1 MHALCSRPGT
11 DGCGTESAA
20 FTGAAAMWARFA
32 AARSGESIKREIARA
47 SVANSAN
54 ESAVRSKA
62 EGARRRRVRSGTLRE
77 FAIGPRSLAG
87 AATRSDGL
95 VDPAVLRERDLLVS
109 GGVDVE
115 DPQDAHELLLL
126 PHRQLDR

>member
-32 AARSGESIKREIARA
+32 AARPGESIKREIARA

-54 ESAVRSKA
+54 ESAVRSRA
-62 EGARRRRVRSGTLRE
+62 EGARRRRVRSGTVRE
-77 FAIGPRSLAG
+77 FAIGPRSLPGAPTRAG
-87 AATRSDGL
+87 GL
-95 VDPAVLRERDLLVS
+95 VDPAGLREGDRLAS
-109 GGVDVE
+109 GGDDDE
-115 DPQDAHELLLL
+115 
-126 PHRQLDR
+126 